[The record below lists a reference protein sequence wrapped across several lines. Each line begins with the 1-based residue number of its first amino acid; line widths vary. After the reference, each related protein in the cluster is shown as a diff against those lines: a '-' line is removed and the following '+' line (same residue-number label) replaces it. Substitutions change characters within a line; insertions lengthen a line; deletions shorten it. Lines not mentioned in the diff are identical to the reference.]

1 MPNLTPPS
9 FTLTVGDLDIT
20 ELVQQFSLRQN
31 ALDIR
36 TPIYWEGSISIA
48 KTKGWSG
55 ESLDDFENPSR
66 WTRGKEPVSL
76 FFNGTLFAT
85 LRIGSYAYNEDLETA
100 QIEVTQMLALLDYKT
115 PPEDYRFIET
125 DCRAVAVPL
134 VVNKLLQAAGVTK
147 KNTGDVG
154 TIASIPAPDRT
165 GRSYVELAQEI
176 LGERGYWLYHDADE
190 TVRIK
195 KINFSATKS
204 FERSRQQIVEWN
216 RLPQRG
222 DLVPTLYR
230 VVGGGE
236 KFVPNCDLA
245 SAIAGTE
252 LIYGEKITQSGYW
265 YNGGF
270 VATTTTI
277 GRAVVE
283 RIVTEVTKD
292 TPTEIQVKKT
302 SYQNLKLLTEFGREI
317 ERNNVKA
324 YELVETRF
332 YDSQGRLVKE
342 TRRKDGIAYGNY
354 PDTKYDLYPDALTYG
369 FLESTVVEYSHDPAS
384 SQEYSGKPL
393 SFTPDDDVVRIRVEV
408 SRKKL
413 LLSYVIE
420 VDKVTRL
427 DGTQEYKG
435 TFADGSTRKVIENF
449 YNVPTEKTVE
459 TWIEKCPSQ
468 SESSFVYNRKFYSRD
483 PAYEIAKKFPKL
495 PPITGLFLISSLS
508 GSEDDATPPSWSTR
522 PPLCP
527 RETPKLKVEVKRN
540 EPNYQPPPPEPTY
553 EFTVDIN
560 TDTFTAPGIDF
571 TEYQL
576 VKFTR
581 TEGSVLPTYGGGS
594 FSLPFSTSRVY
605 YAVNVDN
612 EAGTFQL
619 GSPTSSATF
628 NLVTAGSGTNYV
640 YRYIPPQ
647 TGGVGNRETEY
658 SAQSI
663 TTEAEAQTLATIQS
677 QLSMGRAFGYEIVLS
692 LRESTEFLANS
703 DPMQIAWFHNR
714 SFLLDS
720 PSVVFDGREAEVA
733 WEGVMLKKIDPPV
746 GDVSPAE
753 EDLSSVELIFALNTN
768 IPLNFLA
775 TPFQVIG
782 DPDLS
787 LITVDGNGDVV
798 TSGGFVQASA
808 NQNQFA
814 QILVDNNG
822 SVVVDSI
829 TGYVVTSANDVYEGF
844 WDSIL
849 TVGGEVV
856 SQEQEVLWV

>member
-1 MPNLTPPS
+1 MPNLTPPN
-9 FTLTVGDLDIT
+9 FTLTVGSLNIT
-20 ELVQQFSLRQN
+20 SLVQQFSLRQN

-36 TPIYWEGSISIA
+36 TPIYWEGTISIA
-48 KTKGWSG
+48 KTKTWSG

-66 WTRGKEPVSL
+66 WARGNHPVSL
-76 FFNGTLFAT
+76 SFNGTLFAT

-115 PPEDYRFIET
+115 PPEDYRFFET
-125 DCRAVAVPL
+125 DCRPVTVTFT
-134 VVNKLLQAAGVTK
+134 VDKLLQAAGITK
-147 KNTGDVG
+147 KNTGGVG
-154 TIASIPAPDRT
+154 IIASIPAPDRT
-165 GRSYVELAQEI
+165 GRGYIELAQEI

-195 KINFSATKS
+195 RINFNATKS
-204 FERSRQQIVEWN
+204 FERSRQEIVEWN
-216 RLPQRG
+216 RQPQRG
-222 DLVPTLYR
+222 ELVPTLYR

-236 KFVPNCDLA
+236 KFVPNCGLA

-265 YNGGF
+265 YNGDF
-270 VATTTTI
+270 VATTTAI
-277 GRAVVE
+277 GRAVIE
-283 RIVTEVTKD
+283 RIVTEVIKD
-292 TPTEIQVKKT
+292 TPTEIQIKKT
-302 SYQNLKLLTEFGREI
+302 SYQNLTLQTEFGRKV
-317 ERNNVKA
+317 ERNNFKA

-332 YDSQGRLVKE
+332 YDDQGRLIKE

-354 PDTKYDLYPDALTYG
+354 PDTKYDLYPDAFTYG
-369 FLESTVVEYSHDPAS
+369 FLESTEINYSHDPAS

-393 SFTPDDDVVRIRVEV
+393 SFTPDDDVIRIRTEV

-420 VDKVTRL
+420 VNQNTA
-427 DGTQEYKG
+427 GEPQG
-435 TFADGSTRKVIENF
+435 TFADGSTRKVIESF

-459 TWIEKCPSQ
+459 TWIEKCPGQ
-468 SESSFVYNRKFYSRD
+468 SESSFVYDRKVYSRD

-495 PPITGLFLISSLS
+495 PPVTNLFLISSLS

-540 EPNYQPPPPEPTY
+540 EPNYSASSEPLY

-560 TDTFTAPGIDF
+560 TNTFTASGIDF
-571 TEYQL
+571 AENE
-576 VKFTR
+576 VVRFFG
-581 TEGSVLPTYGGGS
+581 TEGSVLPRYGGGFYS
-594 FSLPFSTSRVY
+594 IPISSSYIY
-605 YAVNVDN
+605 YVVNVDVQ
-612 EAGTFQL
+612 AGTFQL
-619 GSPTSSATF
+619 GSLTSSSVYNITS
-628 NLVTAGSGTNYV
+628 AGSGTNYV
-640 YRYIPPQ
+640 QRYSSGL

-663 TTEAEAQTLATIQS
+663 TTDAEAQNLANIQS

-692 LRESTEFLANS
+692 LRESTGFLANPA
-703 DPMQIAWFHNR
+703 PMQVAWFHNR

-746 GDVSPAE
+746 GGVSPAE
-753 EDLSSVELIFALNTN
+753 EDLSSIELIFALNTN
-768 IPLNFLA
+768 IALNFLA
-775 TPFQVIG
+775 APFQVIG

-787 LITVDGNGDVV
+787 LITVDSNGDVI
-798 TSGGFVQASA
+798 TSGGFVQALA

>member
-1 MPNLTPPS
+1 MPNLTPPN
-9 FTLTVGDLDIT
+9 FTLTVGSLNIT
-20 ELVQQFSLRQN
+20 SLVQQFSLRQN

-36 TPIYWEGSISIA
+36 TPIYWEGTISIA
-48 KTKGWSG
+48 KTKTWSG

-66 WTRGKEPVSL
+66 WARGNHPVSL
-76 FFNGTLFAT
+76 SFNGTLFAT

-115 PPEDYRFIET
+115 PPEDYRFFET
-125 DCRAVAVPL
+125 DCRPVTVTFT
-134 VVNKLLQAAGVTK
+134 VDKLLQAAGITK
-147 KNTGDVG
+147 KNTGGVG
-154 TIASIPAPDRT
+154 IIASIPAPDRT
-165 GRSYVELAQEI
+165 GRGYIELAQEI

-195 KINFSATKS
+195 RINFNATKS
-204 FERSRQQIVEWN
+204 FERSRQEIVEWN
-216 RLPQRG
+216 RQPQRG
-222 DLVPTLYR
+222 ELVPTLYR

-245 SAIAGTE
+245 SAIAGEE

-265 YNGGF
+265 YTSFKGNSAFIG
-270 VATTTTI
+270 TTTI
-277 GRAVVE
+277 GRALVE
-283 RIVTEVTKD
+283 RIVTEVVKD

-332 YDSQGRLVKE
+332 YDDQGRLVKE

-354 PDTKYDLYPDALTYG
+354 PDTKYDLFPDALKYG
-369 FLESTVVEYSHDPAS
+369 FLESTEVSYSHDPAS

-393 SFTPDDDVVRIRVEV
+393 SFTPDRDVIRIKTEV

-420 VDKVTRL
+420 INQTVD
-427 DGTQEYKG
+427 GEYIG

-459 TWIEKCPSQ
+459 TWIEKCPGQ
-468 SESSFVYNRKFYSRD
+468 SESSFVYDRKVYSRD

-495 PPITGLFLISSLS
+495 PPVTSLFLISSLS

-527 RETPKLKVEVKRN
+527 RENSKLKVEVKRN
-540 EPNYQPPPPEPTY
+540 EPNYSSSSEPAY
-553 EFTVDIN
+553 EFTVDTGTN
-560 TDTFTAPGIDF
+560 TFTAPGIDF

-576 VKFTR
+576 VKFIR
-581 TEGSVLPTYGGGS
+581 TEGSVFPTYGA
-594 FSLPFSTSRVY
+594 FSRSLSTSSVY

-619 GSPTSSATF
+619 GSPTSSAVF
-628 NLVTAGSGTNYV
+628 DFVTAGSGTNYV

-663 TTEAEAQTLATIQS
+663 STASAARYLADIQS
-677 QLSMGRAFGYEIVLS
+677 RMSMGRAFGYEIVLS
-692 LRESTEFLANS
+692 LREATEFLANPT
-703 DPMQIAWFHNR
+703 PMQVAWFHNR

-733 WEGVMLKKIDPPV
+733 WEGVTLKKIDPPV
-746 GDVSPAE
+746 GSVSPAE

-787 LITVDGNGDVV
+787 LITVDSNGDVV

-856 SQEQEVLWV
+856 SQDQEVLWV